1 MITDPQGTVLALFAA
16 FCRVGG
22 CFMLLPGFSS
32 ARLSVQIRLLLAV
45 AISMGVLPI
54 LWDTIYPR
62 TSSGTIANYLTLIVF
77 ETLTGAVIGL
87 IARYYVLGL
96 QFAGTVL
103 TMMMGF
109 NAPPTPDVL
118 EDTAENQLTNL
129 LSFAGL
135 LVLFML
141 DFHHVVLRALVESYN
156 VMPLGAGFNPQSA
169 LITLTDTLSQT
180 FMIMLRLA
188 SPFILYGLV
197 FNVSVGLVNKLAPQ
211 IPIYFVSLPFI
222 IMGGLFLLYFGISSL
237 LEIFA
242 AGFIPVFRGE

>member
-32 ARLSVQIRLLLAV
+32 ARLSVQIRLFLAV
-45 AISMGVLPI
+45 AVSIAILPI

-62 TSSGTIANYLTLIVF
+62 ATGSLDGYIKMIVF

-118 EDTAENQLTNL
+118 EDAAENQLTNL
-129 LSFAGL
+129 LSFAAL
-135 LVLFML
+135 MVLFML
-141 DFHHVVLRALVESYN
+141 DFHHVIMRALVESYN

-222 IMGGLFLLYFGISSL
+222 IMGGLFLIYFGISSL

>member
-32 ARLSVQIRLLLAV
+32 ARLSVQIRLFLAV
-45 AISMGVLPI
+45 AVSIAILPI

-62 TSSGTIANYLTLIVF
+62 ATGSLDGYIKMIVF

-109 NAPPTPDVL
+109 NAPPTADVL
-118 EDTAENQLTNL
+118 EDTPENQLTNL
-129 LSFAGL
+129 ISFAGL
-135 LVLFML
+135 MVLFML
-141 DFHHVVLRALVESYN
+141 DFHHVVMRALVESYN

-222 IMGGLFLLYFGISSL
+222 IMGGLFLIYFGISSL

-242 AGFIPVFRGE
+242 AGFIPVFWGE

>member
-32 ARLSVQIRLLLAV
+32 ARLSMQIRLFLAV
-45 AISMGVLPI
+45 AISMAILPI

-62 TSSGTIANYLTLIVF
+62 TSGSLDGYLKLIVF

-109 NAPPTPDVL
+109 NAPPTPDVI

-135 LVLFML
+135 MVLFIL
-141 DFHHVVLRALVESYN
+141 DFHHVILRALVDSYN

-197 FNVSVGLVNKLAPQ
+197 FNVSVGLVNKLSPQ

-222 IMGGLFLLYFGISSL
+222 IMGGMVLLYFGISSM
-237 LEIFA
+237 LEIFT
-242 AGFIPVFRGE
+242 AGFLPVFRGG

>member
-1 MITDPQGTVLALFAA
+1 MIEDPQGTVLALFAA
-16 FCRVGG
+16 FCRVGA
-22 CFMLLPGFSS
+22 CFMVLPGFSS
-32 ARLSVQIRLLLAV
+32 SRIPMQIRLFLAV
-45 AISMGVLPI
+45 AVSMAVLPI

-62 TSSGTIANYLTLIVF
+62 VSDPVASYVSLIVF

-96 QFAGTVL
+96 QFAGTSL

-109 NAPPTPDVL
+109 NAPPTQDVI
-118 EDTAENQLTNL
+118 EDTSENQLTNL
-129 LSFAGL
+129 ISFVGL
-135 LVLFML
+135 LLLFLL
-141 DFHHVVLRALVESYN
+141 DFHHVVMRALVDSYS

-169 LITLTDTLSQT
+169 LITLTDTLAQT

-197 FNVSVGLVNKLAPQ
+197 FNIAIGLINKLAPQ
-211 IPIYFVSLPFI
+211 IPIYFISLPFLI
-222 IMGGLFLLYFGISSL
+222 AGGLLLLYFGISSM

-242 AGFIPVFRGE
+242 NGFQPVFQGE

>member
-16 FCRVGG
+16 FCRVGA
-22 CFMLLPGFSS
+22 CFMLLPGFST
-32 ARLSVQIRLLLAV
+32 ARIPVQIRLFLAV
-45 AISMGVLPI
+45 AVSMAVLPI
-54 LWDTIYPR
+54 MWDTIYPR
-62 TSSGTIANYLTLIVF
+62 ASGSLESYFLMVVF
-77 ETLTGAVIGL
+77 ETLTGAMIGL

-118 EDTAENQLTNL
+118 EDAAENQLTNL

-141 DFHHVVLRALVESYN
+141 DFHHVVMRALVQSYE

-169 LITLTDTLSQT
+169 LITLADTLSQT

-188 SPFILYGLV
+188 SPFILYGFV
-197 FNVSVGLVNKLAPQ
+197 FNVSVGLINKLAPQ

-222 IMGGLFLLYFGISSL
+222 IMGGLFLVYFGVSSL

-242 AGFIPVFRGE
+242 AGFIPVFRGG